1 MSSHHSQRFFDLHH
15 KQVVAGR
22 ERKHARF
29 MERLEFFREQRGSI
43 QAGRRRD
50 YLCGL
55 FFTCLI
61 SLYVVVAS
69 IVYFNYIVGA

>member
-1 MSSHHSQRFFDLHH
+1 
-15 KQVVAGR
+15 
-22 ERKHARF
+22 